1 MFKSQSWYWVCSTKT
16 ISTKFSYFPSLIY
29 RSCWIKKHFIWWNK
43 NHLVL
48 CLTSV
53 FPNTGLFSVFIFH
66 YVLTVIFP
74 SFGIQYTFHAHLR
87 YYYPQSMS
95 LFSIV
100 YSRITTAFGFMH
112 LLVWFDV
119 RLNYSDAF
127 SNPDVLTI

>member
-1 MFKSQSWYWVCSTKT
+1 MFKSQSWYNVCSIKV
-16 ISTKFSYFPSLIY
+16 ISIKFSPYAENL
-29 RSCWIKKHFIWWNK
+29 CWIQKLKKIIWWNK
-43 NHLVL
+43 NHLILYV
-48 CLTSV
+48 TSV
-53 FPNTGLFSVFIFH
+53 FENTGLFFCFYFH

-119 RLNYSDAF
+119 RLNYNDAF